1 MAKRNYYWKDNGK
14 ADGMKG
20 DVFIFSY
27 QTSFR
32 NLCDS
37 GVDMGVTLF
46 AVDMGVTHG
55 RGKNRAKKNRA
66 KSLRKRLAP
75 RQRFA

>member
-1 MAKRNYYWKDNGK
+1 MSLI
-14 ADGMKG
+14 
-20 DVFIFSY
+20 VPPLLFSE
-27 QTSFR
+27 T
-32 NLCDS
+32 LCDS

-66 KSLRKRLAP
+66 KSLRKRLAQ